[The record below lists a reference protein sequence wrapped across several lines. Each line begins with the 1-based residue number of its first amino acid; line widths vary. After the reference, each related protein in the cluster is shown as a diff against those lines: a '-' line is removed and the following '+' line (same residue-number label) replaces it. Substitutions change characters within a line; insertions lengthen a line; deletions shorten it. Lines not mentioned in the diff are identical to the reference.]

1 MNKKLFSILSILL
14 TIFDSIPCK
23 NLKSFAEKKI
33 ATITKDDEQDLRN
46 AVDIL
51 NKNGGVI
58 YINTP
63 VINISGTTTI
73 NLSSNVLGGIIGVK
87 QTNGCYPR
95 IDFKTARKVGSMA
108 AGFTISGS
116 NIYMKFLIIE
126 NAGGNGIVIR
136 GNNIIL
142 EHIITRYNN
151 NSGIQLFDKA
161 TFNTLTYCYSYRNI
175 DVKTY
180 GNNADGFSIKLG
192 AKKITF
198 KYCFAWD
205 NSNNGWGLYDKESD
219 TNISYINSA
228 CWNNGNPDVFT
239 GKYDYDHG
247 QIIDNELWTIQQIIS
262 SDPSFKK
269 NYNNKKFSIS
279 NGRINGEKVTD
290 WLNRAHTKMN
300 GSGFTFGSETT
311 PKNSTVY
318 RKAVYCVAFDHKSK
332 GFDNNN
338 SERCTGYIDRCVSFN
353 NNINYQLPYTFE
365 KWSKNWSWNPQKADQ
380 FKQSQVLNS
389 PKNKKDATKAIYSI
403 RDKIIMNCVE
413 NRFNDKVNFDTAI
426 RNLI

>member
-23 NLKSFAEKKI
+23 NLQSFAEKTI
-33 ATITKDDEQDLRN
+33 ATITKDDEQALRN

-136 GNNIIL
+136 GNNNIL

-151 NSGIQLFDKA
+151 NSGIQLF
-161 TFNTLTYCYSYRNI
+161 
-175 DVKTY
+175 
-180 GNNADGFSIKLG
+180 
-192 AKKITF
+192 
-198 KYCFAWD
+198 W
-205 NSNNGWGLYDKESD
+205 
-219 TNISYINSA
+219 
-228 CWNNGNPDVFT
+228 
-239 GKYDYDHG
+239 
-247 QIIDNELWTIQQIIS
+247 
-262 SDPSFKK
+262 
-269 NYNNKKFSIS
+269 
-279 NGRINGEKVTD
+279 
-290 WLNRAHTKMN
+290 
-300 GSGFTFGSETT
+300 
-311 PKNSTVY
+311 
-318 RKAVYCVAFDHKSK
+318 
-332 GFDNNN
+332 
-338 SERCTGYIDRCVSFN
+338 
-353 NNINYQLPYTFE
+353 
-365 KWSKNWSWNPQKADQ
+365 
-380 FKQSQVLNS
+380 
-389 PKNKKDATKAIYSI
+389 
-403 RDKIIMNCVE
+403 
-413 NRFNDKVNFDTAI
+413 
-426 RNLI
+426 